1 MRVAGTGLS
10 NDGGP
15 AGENQGMKI
24 RYPAVAVA
32 VAFAA
37 MLSAAP
43 AQADP
48 STDAFLSALEHYR
61 IDGVDPATAV
71 RVGESV
77 CPMLAEPGQDVAD
90 VAADVAETLGRPLG
104 PATMFTGLAIQ
115 MFCPRAVTALTDGRP
130 FSFFG

>member
-1 MRVAGTGLS
+1 
-10 NDGGP
+10 
-15 AGENQGMKI
+15 MKI

>member
-1 MRVAGTGLS
+1 
-10 NDGGP
+10 
-15 AGENQGMKI
+15 MKF
-24 RYPAVAVA
+24 RYPAVTVA
-32 VAFAA
+32 VALAA

-61 IDGVDPATAV
+61 ITGVDPATAV

-90 VAADVAETLGRPLG
+90 VAADVAEALGRPLG

-115 MFCPRAVTALTDGRP
+115 IFCPRAVTALTDGRP